1 MKENNEWKKRYEE
14 QVSKLRNFL
23 PEFSINDFLF
33 IKLKESKISVKK
45 SEAVPLTKKNE
56 KISHSVKN
64 AVKSLDTGKKMK
76 NVESKKISESKFF
89 IASKTRRGMS
99 NAVTSFK
106 NSKVNIS
113 AYNFIK
119 YIERYIN
126 NPFKGEIEEIQKL
139 LKSKSPD
146 KQKILE
152 LMQSILSKTSADPKY
167 KKK

>member
-1 MKENNEWKKRYEE
+1 MKML
-14 QVSKLRNFL
+14 S
-23 PEFSINDFLF
+23 P
-33 IKLKESKISVKK
+33 IKYQN
-45 SEAVPLTKKNE
+45 PN
-56 KISHSVKN
+56 
-64 AVKSLDTGKKMK
+64 
-76 NVESKKISESKFF
+76 FF